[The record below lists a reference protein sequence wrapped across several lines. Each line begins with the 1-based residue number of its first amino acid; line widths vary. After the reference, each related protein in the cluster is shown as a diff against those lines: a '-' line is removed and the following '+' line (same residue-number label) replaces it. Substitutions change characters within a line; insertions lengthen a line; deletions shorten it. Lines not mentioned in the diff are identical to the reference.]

1 MKKESGEE
9 WEYKDRRQEIVFIG
23 HGMKHDV
30 IQKILDECLLTD
42 EEMALGPEKWF
53 ETMDEDDNIQL
64 GLEQGEYEI
73 IDESNDEETEDEE
86 DDEND
91 NKEETDGKD
100 VVMKGKKRSVSEE
113 PNQNQKKVS
122 KKAKNDEDCKDK
134 DCNKKMI
141 RKIRR
146 RRRKMWMM
154 IQTGIQLA
162 FGIIIITISL
172 NLMTDIFFLSHVLS
186 MPCQNQF
193 SVSRI
198 LTMYRCSPHFTRGLY
213 FCQIYSHYTS
223 PSVYIYKLKK

>member
-1 MKKESGEE
+1 MKKETGEE

-91 NKEETDGKD
+91 NKEETEAKD

-113 PNQNQKKVS
+113 PNKNQKKGS

-134 DCNKKMI
+134 DCNKRNDK
-141 RKIRR
+141 KNNEEEENVDDDTD
-146 RRRKMWMM
+146 WNT
-154 IQTGIQLA
+154 TGIWNYNYY
-162 FGIIIITISL
+162 
-172 NLMTDIFFLSHVLS
+172 NL
-186 MPCQNQF
+186 
-193 SVSRI
+193 
-198 LTMYRCSPHFTRGLY
+198 
-213 FCQIYSHYTS
+213 
-223 PSVYIYKLKK
+223 LKSDD

>member
-1 MKKESGEE
+1 MKTESGEE

-42 EEMALGPEKWF
+42 EEMALGPEKWL
-53 ETMDEDDNIQL
+53 ETMEEDDNIQL

-73 IDESNDEETEDEE
+73 IDESNDEETEDQE
-86 DDEND
+86 DNEND

-134 DCNKKMI
+134 DCNKKI
-141 RKIRR
+141 DK
-146 RRRKMWMM
+146 KNKKEEENVDDDTDWNT
-154 IQTGIQLA
+154 TGIWNYNYY
-162 FGIIIITISL
+162 
-172 NLMTDIFFLSHVLS
+172 NL
-186 MPCQNQF
+186 
-193 SVSRI
+193 
-198 LTMYRCSPHFTRGLY
+198 
-213 FCQIYSHYTS
+213 
-223 PSVYIYKLKK
+223 LKSDD